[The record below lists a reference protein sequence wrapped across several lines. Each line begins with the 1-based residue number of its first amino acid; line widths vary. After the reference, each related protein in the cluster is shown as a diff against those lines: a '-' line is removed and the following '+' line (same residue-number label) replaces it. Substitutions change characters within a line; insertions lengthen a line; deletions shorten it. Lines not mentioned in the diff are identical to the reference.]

1 MFRDYANNP
10 VYPLTNDTILEPIDT
25 LDMRDYICADESFC
39 PDPCCSRT
47 SNRDDFCYHEICKE
61 KNLQRQESLES
72 TVLEANHSCRVNNFF
87 NQDFMG
93 LIKNQ
98 WNLSCICTDSGFIF
112 RFDTLRC
119 VDLDEC
125 KLGQVCPGENEE
137 CVNTIGG

>member
-10 VYPLTNDTILEPIDT
+10 VYPPTNETILEPIDT
-25 LDMRDYICADESFC
+25 LDMRDFVCADESFC

-47 SNRDDFCYHEICKE
+47 SDRNSFCPHEVCKE
-61 KNLQRQESLES
+61 RDFQRQRSSEYP
-72 TVLEANHSCRVNNFF
+72 TVEEQRSCKMNNFF
-87 NQDFMG
+87 NQDFIG

-98 WNLSCICTDSGFIF
+98 WNLTCLCADSGLVF